1 MAHSIYLSKL
11 TPQQHDELIKRL
23 WECQKG
29 KCYISGKDIDLDIH
43 KNAVDIDHIIPLTN
57 GGKDDE
63 SNMALTF
70 SVANRSKQAADLN
83 LARIN
88 WTYKTLA
95 EDLQN
100 SENRNP
106 NLNDVL
112 KKFDGACHNLHFVI
126 KGDRI
131 RFSYAELGN
140 LDIVELPIY
149 EDKKGGVRYFFAL
162 LPIQYLFHDDKINP
176 RSIGSNVSKLLAEF
190 YKGNPQLHISLGY
203 IETNDNNESPV
214 KLFDGQHKAAAQILL
229 GTREI
234 PVRVFINPDK
244 DKIIE
249 TNFNAGTTLKQVAF
263 DKSIQRHLGNALYQD
278 RVGRY
283 QKQTG
288 RDASDFSFSEKTL
301 INYYKGESREMKRYI
316 IDSVKDGITYN
327 DENKLREYIDM
338 GGRAKEKPL
347 SYSTVEKTFYSFFIS
362 PDALETNIDFKLE
375 EGLNPRDLEKKQI
388 VRLMNIIAEKILI
401 GKYDFEVGT
410 YRIENKIQQGDDSL
424 DWNHVAAYR
433 MMKEEIIYAWLSY
446 ISDVVSMFFANM
458 GKRVANRHD
467 FFQEEFPS
475 QLWVNIE
482 NFIENLANLPLWKN
496 KELSL
501 TIFGGKQVYSFWKTI
516 FEKGIASNGEQVL
529 ANPIDIKTMIAPPII
544 IEVDA

>member
-1 MAHSIYLSKL
+1 MAHSLFLSKL
-11 TPQQHDELIKRL
+11 TTIERDNLIQRL

-29 KCYISGKDIDLDIH
+29 KCYISGKEIDLALH
-43 KNAVDIDHIIPLTN
+43 KNAIDIDHIIPLTN

-70 SVANRSKQAADLN
+70 SSANRSKQAADLN

-88 WTYKTLA
+88 WIYKTLA
-95 EDLQN
+95 EELLKE
-100 SENRNP
+100 ENRNP

-112 KKFDGACHNLHFVI
+112 KKFDGASFDLHYALN
-126 KGDRI
+126 GDKM
-131 RFSYAELGN
+131 RFSFTEIGN
-140 LDIVELPIY
+140 TDINEVPIY
-149 EDKKGGVRYFFAL
+149 EDKRSHVRYFFAL
-162 LPIQYLFHDDKINP
+162 LPIQYVHHDDKINP
-176 RSIGSNVSKLLAEF
+176 RSIGSNVTKLLAEF

-203 IETNDNNESPV
+203 IETNEEQQSPV

-234 PVRVFINPDK
+234 PVRIFIDPDK

-278 RVGRY
+278 RVERY

-288 RDASDFSFSEKTL
+288 RDVNDYAFSEKAL
-301 INYYKGESREMKRYI
+301 INFYKGESREMKRYI
-316 IDSVKDGITYN
+316 IDAVKDGITYN
-327 DENKLREYIDM
+327 EDNKLREFIDM

-362 PDALETNIDFKLE
+362 PDALETNIDYKLE

-388 VRLMNIIAEKILI
+388 VRLMNIIAEKLLI

-410 YRIENKIQQGDDSL
+410 HRLENKIQQGDETL

-433 MMKEEIIYAWLSY
+433 MLKEEIIYTWLGY
-446 ISDVVSMFFANM
+446 INDVISMYYANM

-467 FFQEEFPS
+467 FFQEEFPD

-482 NFIENLANLPLWKN
+482 NFITNLYNLPLWKN
-496 KELSL
+496 KELSF
-501 TIFGGKQVYSFWKTI
+501 TIFGGKQVYNFWKAI
-516 FEKGIASNGEQVL
+516 FDKGVSPTGEKVL
-529 ANPIDIKTMIAPPII
+529 ANPIDLKEMIASPLT
-544 IEVDA
+544 E

>member
-1 MAHSIYLSKL
+1 MAHSLFLSKL
-11 TPQQHDELIKRL
+11 SVQQRDELIQRL

-29 KCYISGKDIDLDIH
+29 KCYISGKEIDLDIH
-43 KNAVDIDHIIPLTN
+43 KSALDIDHIIPLAN

-63 SNMALTF
+63 SNLALTF

-83 LARIN
+83 LARVN

-95 EDLQN
+95 EDLQKN
-100 SENRNP
+100 ENRNP
-106 NLNDVL
+106 NLSDVL
-112 KKFDGACHNLHFVI
+112 KRFEGACCKLHYAI

-131 RFSYAELGN
+131 RFSYSEIGQT
-140 LDIVELPIY
+140 DIIEVPIY
-149 EDKKGGVRYFFAL
+149 EDKRADVQYFFAL
-162 LPIQYLFHDDKINP
+162 LPIQYLHHDDKINP
-176 RSIGSNVSKLLAEF
+176 RSIGSNVTKLLAEF

-244 DKIIE
+244 EKIIE
-249 TNFNAGTTLKQVAF
+249 TNFNAGTTLRQVAF
-263 DKSIQRHLGNALYQD
+263 DKSVQRHLGSAMYQD
-278 RVGRY
+278 RVERY

-288 RDASDFSFSEKTL
+288 RTPDDYSFSEKTL
-301 INYYKGESREMKRYI
+301 INFFKGDSREMKRYI
-316 IDSVKDGITYN
+316 LDSVKDAITDS
-327 DENKLREYIDM
+327 DENRLREYIDR
-338 GGRAKEKPL
+338 GGRAKERPL

-362 PDALETNIDFKLE
+362 PDALDTPIDFKLE

-388 VRLMNIIAEKILI
+388 IRLMNIIADKLLV

-410 YRIENKIQQGDDSL
+410 YRIENRIQQGDETL
-424 DWNHVAAYR
+424 DWNHVAAFR
-433 MMKEEIIYAWLSY
+433 MMKEEIIYTWLSY
-446 ISDVVSMFFANM
+446 ISDVITMFYANM

-467 FFQEEFPS
+467 FFQEEFPD

-482 NFIENLANLPLWKN
+482 NFITNLSNLPLWKN

-516 FEKGIASNGEQVL
+516 FEKGIAPTGEKVL
-529 ANPIDIKTMIAPPII
+529 ASPVDLTAMIAPPY
-544 IEVDA
+544 EE